1 MKANPNG
8 PVDAI
13 YLHHRHC
20 SHPSRRPQPGRVR
33 GNCSDLGDA
42 GPAFEKAAQ
51 NFRVLALAGLLRRP
65 PSGLNSC
72 GPSPRIYPGPSC
84 RHIQD
89 GPGWVKSECLM
100 RSTLLDSLALR
111 KVRETG
117 FQGCFLSDV
126 SQPSL
131 QDQRLAGRD
140 ASQDENGRP

>member
-1 MKANPNG
+1 MKAKPSG
-8 PVDAI
+8 PVEAI

-51 NFRVLALAGLLRRP
+51 NFRVWPWRDCCAVP

-72 GPSPRIYPGPSC
+72 GPSPRIYPRTILPAYS
-84 RHIQD
+84 
-89 GPGWVKSECLM
+89 GWPWVGQIGMFHAVHAVEKSLG
-100 RSTLLDSLALR
+100 LR

-117 FQGCFLSDV
+117 FQGHFPV
-126 SQPSL
+126 
-131 QDQRLAGRD
+131 
-140 ASQDENGRP
+140 